1 MQPAVLRRVG
11 RRWLTTPIIP
21 ALDRGRGILVAN
33 SALANPEVMRAADPV
48 SYTHLTLPTTPY
60 V

>member
-1 MQPAVLRRVG
+1 MSNFIKKLFG
-11 RRWLTTPIIP
+11 T
-21 ALDRGRGILVAN
+21 
-33 SALANPEVMRAADPV
+33 LAEKPWEKEQAAIAV

>member
-1 MQPAVLRRVG
+1 MAELNKTTGSETGLSMIEQAAIVLLSMGEEPAAAVLRCLSREE
-11 RRWLTTPIIP
+11 L
-21 ALDRGRGILVAN
+21 
-33 SALANPEVMRAADPV
+33 PV

>member
-1 MQPAVLRRVG
+1 MSAIVLLLLGLGGMAAGYLFYSRFIATR
-11 RRWLTTPIIP
+11 IYK
-21 ALDRGRGILVAN
+21 LDPN
-33 SALANPEVMRAADPV
+33 FV